1 MTVSPQDGG
10 GRPSGGAR
18 LRGLGGR
25 AWIPLVLPALLILAV
40 FFFYPLAEIVRRS
53 FAEIAPPG
61 TSPFGNYQ
69 WFFDTPA
76 NLTILRRTIVTAVA
90 VTAACLL
97 VAYPYAYLMTVVG
110 RRTRAVLLALV
121 LVPFWT
127 SLMVRNFAWI
137 VLLQDQGPV
146 NDALAAVGVGRQR
159 LIGNVSG
166 VTIAMIQILLPFAT
180 LPIYAVLRGIDRRLL
195 QAAQSLGAPP
205 WRAFLKVYLP
215 LSAPGILAGALI
227 VFVISLGFYVTPALL
242 GSPTNAL
249 ISQFIFIQVST
260 LLDWGRG
267 GAMAVVLLVVAMVLI
282 GLGSLAARR
291 GQSRL
296 STGIDPA

>member
-1 MTVSPQDGG
+1 MSRGG
-10 GRPSGGAR
+10 ERPAAGAR
-18 LRGLGGR
+18 LRRRAGR

-40 FFFYPLAEIVRRS
+40 VFLYPLAEIVRRS
-53 FAEIAPPG
+53 FAEVAPPG
-61 TSPFGNYQ
+61 SVPFGNYQ
-69 WFFDTPA
+69 WFFETSA
-76 NLTILRRTIVTAVA
+76 NVTILRRTIVTSVA

-97 VAYPYAYLMTVVG
+97 IAYPYAYLMTVVG
-110 RRTRAVLLALV
+110 GRTRALLLALV

-146 NDALAAVGVGRQR
+146 NDVLAAIGVGRQR

-180 LPIYAVLRGIDRRLL
+180 LPIYAAVRGIDRRLL
-195 QAAQSLGAPP
+195 LAAQSLGAPP
-205 WRAFLKVYLP
+205 RRAFLQVFLP
-215 LSAPGILAGALI
+215 LSASGVLAGGLI

-260 LLDWGRG
+260 LLNWGRG
-267 GAMAVVLLVVAMVLI
+267 GAMAMVLLVVAMALI
-282 GLGSLAARR
+282 ALGSMVARR

-296 STGIDPA
+296 RAGIDPA